1 MEDIK
6 VTEEK
11 ERRKKKSRKV
21 KREKNAGINLCYGMH
36 FFLRRPIVCHPS
48 ARVLLC
54 SKQSDNVLR

>member
-36 FFLRRPIVCHPS
+36 FFFTATNSLSSKCPCV
-48 ARVLLC
+48 ALL
-54 SKQSDNVLR
+54 